1 MDLNLQSLLPWLEH
15 LLLEWTAWRFSSL
28 GQLGIVGGRLPGA
41 AQLGNTLVQLGLG
54 AVQLGFS
61 LLLHLSSL
69 LPLSCVS
76 GHPGL
81 PGTSSGQLGPWPGIS
96 PVQLGQL
103 GQSWSQSSLVR
114 WWLMWAM
121 LL

>member
-1 MDLNLQSLLPWLEH
+1 M
-15 LLLEWTAWRFSSL
+15 
-28 GQLGIVGGRLPGA
+28 GGRLLGV

-61 LLLHLSSL
+61 LHLARL
-69 LPLSCVS
+69 LPLRCVG

-81 PGTSSGQLGPWPGIS
+81 PGIWSGQLGPWPGIS
-96 PVQLGQL
+96 LVQLGQF
-103 GQSWSQSSLVR
+103 WFQSSLVR